1 MWSVTASTASPR
13 ANYDQSGDLLQWMMA
28 SVDKD
33 RTTDVVYLD
42 TCKAFHMVPDHI
54 LISKWKDMELK
65 GGMLSG

>member
-1 MWSVTASTASPR
+1 
-13 ANYDQSGDLLQWMMA
+13 MMA